1 MSSSLLALAGFS
13 MVAVFMTL
21 IMTRRLSAVV
31 ALILVP
37 VVVAGLCGFAP
48 SIGPMVVK
56 GLVKLAPTAAVLLFA
71 VLYFGVM
78 IDAGL
83 FQPLVDRVLALV
95 GGDPRKV
102 ALGTAAVAAIVS
114 LDGDGATTAMVTI
127 TAFLPIY
134 RRLGMSPLILA
145 ALLGSSNAII
155 NMVPWGGPLA
165 RLAAALQVDPNAIF
179 LPLIPVMGVGLLG
192 VAALAWHLG
201 GAERRRLGV
210 QGLSHQA
217 LSANPTQLA
226 LARPKLW
233 GLNLGLTIAVL
244 LSAILRLAPL
254 PVVFMIGLAVA
265 LTLNYPRLDDQRAR
279 LAAHAPAV
287 MGIVVLVFAAATFT
301 GVLEGTGM
309 VGEMGKAFLA
319 VLPPSLG
326 PHLAVVT
333 AFASG
338 PMTFFLSN
346 DAFFFGIVPIVAE
359 MGQAYGVA
367 PEAIA
372 RASLL
377 GQTVHVLSPLVAA
390 VYLVAGLLNVD
401 VGAMQRFGLKWAL
414 ALMTLMI
421 VAAVAF
427 GAIPLSG
434 KQATAQSR
442 QALTALDLAR
452 SAS

>member
-1 MSSSLLALAGFS
+1 MSSSLLAVAGFA
-13 MVAVFMTL
+13 MVAAFMTL

-37 VVVAGLCGFAP
+37 LLVAGLCGFAP
-48 SIGPMVVK
+48 AVGPMVVK
-56 GLVKLAPTAAVLLFA
+56 GLVKLSPIAVVLLFA
-71 VLYFGVM
+71 VFYFGVM

-83 FQPLVDRVLALV
+83 FRPLVDRVLAMV

-134 RRLGMSPLILA
+134 RRLGMNPLILA

-165 RLAAALQVDPNAIF
+165 RLAAVLQVDPNAIF
-179 LPLIPVMGVGLLG
+179 LPLIPVMAVGLLG
-192 VAALAWHLG
+192 VAVLAWHLG
-201 GAERRRLGV
+201 GVERRRLGV
-210 QGLSHQA
+210 QDLAPAA
-217 LSANPTQLA
+217 LRDDQTPDA

-233 GLNLGLTIAVL
+233 WANLALTITVL
-244 LSAILRLAPL
+244 LAAILRLAPL
-254 PVVFMIGLAVA
+254 PVVFMIGFAVA
-265 LTLNYPRLDDQRAR
+265 LTLNYPRLEDQRAR

-301 GVLEGTGM
+301 GILEGTGM
-309 VGEMGKAFLA
+309 VAAMGKAFLA
-319 VLPPSLG
+319 VLPPAWG

-333 AFASG
+333 ALASG

-359 MGQAYGVA
+359 MGQAYGIA

-390 VYLVAGLLNVD
+390 VYLVAGLLSVD

-414 ALMTLMI
+414 ALTALMI
-421 VAAVAF
+421 LAAVAF
-427 GAIPLSG
+427 GAVPFFG
-434 KQATAQSR
+434 KTSPAQTAEARAASV
-442 QALTALDLAR
+442 LAR
-452 SAS
+452 SVS

>member
-1 MSSSLLALAGFS
+1 
-13 MVAVFMTL
+13 
-21 IMTRRLSAVV
+21 
-31 ALILVP
+31 
-37 VVVAGLCGFAP
+37 
-48 SIGPMVVK
+48 
-56 GLVKLAPTAAVLLFA
+56 
-71 VLYFGVM
+71 
-78 IDAGL
+78 
-83 FQPLVDRVLALV
+83 
-95 GGDPRKV
+95 
-102 ALGTAAVAAIVS
+102 
-114 LDGDGATTAMVTI
+114 
-127 TAFLPIY
+127 
-134 RRLGMSPLILA
+134 
-145 ALLGSSNAII
+145 
-155 NMVPWGGPLA
+155 
-165 RLAAALQVDPNAIF
+165 
-179 LPLIPVMGVGLLG
+179 
-192 VAALAWHLG
+192 
-201 GAERRRLGV
+201 LGV
-210 QGLSHQA
+210 QELTPDAWRVDPAQA
-217 LSANPTQLA
+217 A
-226 LARPKLW
+226 LARPRLW
-233 GLNLGLTIAVL
+233 WLNLGLTIAVL
-244 LSAILRLAPL
+244 LAAVLRLAPL
-254 PVVFMIGLAVA
+254 PVVFMIGFAVA

-301 GVLEGTGM
+301 GILEGTGM

-319 VLPPSLG
+319 VLPPAWG

-359 MGQAYGVA
+359 MGQAYGIA

-421 VAAVAF
+421 LAAVIF
-427 GAIPLSG
+427 GAVPLSG
-434 KQATAQSR
+434 KPTAAPPHEARGASV
-442 QALTALDLAR
+442 LAR